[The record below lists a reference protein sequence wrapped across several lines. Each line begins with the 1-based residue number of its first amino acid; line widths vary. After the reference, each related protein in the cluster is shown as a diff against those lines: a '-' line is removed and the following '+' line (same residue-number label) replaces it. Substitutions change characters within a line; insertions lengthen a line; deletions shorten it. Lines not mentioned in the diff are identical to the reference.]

1 MYLNHLDT
9 TEKDSSWKPPI
20 GVFLNPSLWKWG
32 PDTHTGVIRNTAFK
46 QLSVALKGNQ
56 GRSHRGEQI
65 CKEACM
71 HRQTKM
77 QPSRVEKAQ
86 HRVPVWLL
94 LTMAS
99 LCYCFIHEMREKS
112 LSPGL
117 GED

>member
-1 MYLNHLDT
+1 
-9 TEKDSSWKPPI
+9 
-20 GVFLNPSLWKWG
+20 
-32 PDTHTGVIRNTAFK
+32 
-46 QLSVALKGNQ
+46 
-56 GRSHRGEQI
+56 
-65 CKEACM
+65 M